1 MNFAKLGVGDTE
13 IFGKIGYILLFFGFG
28 GYRVTFGNYTLHTAH
43 LLAIACALGSEAA
56 YAAFD

>member
-1 MNFAKLGVGDTE
+1 M
-13 IFGKIGYILLFFGFG
+13 LFFGFG